1 MKINEIIIEYKG
13 DSLLKKFGDW
23 TGWNEY
29 QTDLNPTADD
39 DWNPDGAISKST
51 KAQPQSSQK
60 KLKPAVPKTEAPSKS
75 LQRVVM
81 NKIINDQ
88 LLMSDDKKF
97 IQSVINSIQSGVIK
111 PNVNANSLI
120 EILKAKNAGYTLDK
134 KQIEIVDKYN
144 SSL

>member
-1 MKINEIIIEYKG
+1 MKINEILVEYNDDPLVGKLG
-13 DSLLKKFGDW
+13 DI
-23 TGWNEY
+23 TGWNKY
-29 QTDLNPTADD
+29 QRTDQPTADD
-39 DWNPDGAISKST
+39 DWNPDRPISKST
-51 KAQPQSSQK
+51 KSQSQTKQK
-60 KLKPAVPKTEAPSKS
+60 KSKSVVPETDVPSKS
-75 LQRVVM
+75 LQKIVM

-88 LLMSDDKKF
+88 LLMADDRRF
-97 IQSVINSIQSGVIK
+97 IQSVINSIQSGTIK

>member
-1 MKINEIIIEYKG
+1 MKINEILVEYNDDPLVGKLG
-13 DSLLKKFGDW
+13 DV
-23 TGWNEY
+23 TGWNKY
-29 QTDLNPTADD
+29 QKTDRPTADD
-39 DWNPDGAISKST
+39 DWNPDGVISKST

-60 KLKPAVPKTEAPSKS
+60 KSKS
-75 LQRVVM
+75 VVPETEVPNKSFQRIVM

-97 IQSVINSIQSGVIK
+97 IQSVINSIQSGTIK

-120 EILKAKNAGYTLDK
+120 EILKLKNAGYTLDK